1 MHDEPRTGAPSTS
14 SVPGSSA
21 ACSTSGARARS
32 RILLI
37 TPEPVL
43 GVALSQYLSEFF
55 AQVALATSVAT
66 GCAMASGARTG
77 RYAAIVVDADALDTQ
92 ALDADARSEE
102 AAAFS
107 GPLARLIAAHPTLRG
122 RIVVLGAPRRELTVG
137 AREVLSKPA
146 PGTELLRAIDD
157 CVGPG
162 LRKALP
168 KTTGAAGARARHI

>member
-1 MHDEPRTGAPSTS
+1 MHDEPRTGAPSTAA
-14 SVPGSSA
+14 SSA
-21 ACSTSGARARS
+21 TGARARP

-43 GVALSQYLSEFF
+43 GVALSQYLSGFF

-66 GCAMASGARTG
+66 GCAMASGSRSG
-77 RYAAIVVDADALDTQ
+77 RRYAAIVVDADALDAQ
-92 ALDADARSEE
+92 GLDADQAS
-102 AAAFS
+102 S
-107 GPLARLIAAHPTLRG
+107 GSAPVSDPLTRLIAAHPLLRG
-122 RIVVLGAPRRELTVG
+122 RIVVLGTPHRVLALG

-146 PGTELLRAIDD
+146 PGSELLRAIDA

-168 KTTGAAGARARHI
+168 STAGAAGTRARHI